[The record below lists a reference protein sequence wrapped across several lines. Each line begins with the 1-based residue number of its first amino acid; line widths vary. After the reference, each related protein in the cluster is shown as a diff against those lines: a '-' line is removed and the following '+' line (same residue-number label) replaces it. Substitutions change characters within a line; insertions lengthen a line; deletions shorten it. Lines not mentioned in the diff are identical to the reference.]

1 MQNLITISFNQF
13 LSDLRQS
20 RIDKA
25 KLIAELIPDLSH
37 EELTAL
43 SYLMYCQKDK
53 IEKETR
59 ARLKGKSV

>member
-1 MQNLITISFNQF
+1 MQRIIDQRDTFARIINN
-13 LSDLRQS
+13 DL
-20 RIDKA
+20 DKA
-25 KLIAELIPDLSH
+25 KLISDLIEYLSH

-59 ARLKGKSV
+59 ARLAGKSA

>member
-1 MQNLITISFNQF
+1 MTDIK
-13 LSDLRQS
+13 
-20 RIDKA
+20 IDKA
-25 KLIAELIPDLSH
+25 QIIADWIPQLNH

-59 ARLKGKSV
+59 ARLAGKSA